1 MATDPTVPVPPPA
14 VSPRR
19 DTYTHHTS
27 PADPAAPQVPLVK
40 VPVKTPEIA
49 REVTGTVRKFDMPR
63 YVTKHTNPVG
73 RPKNRRP

>member
-1 MATDPTVPVPPPA
+1 MMADPPQPPA

-19 DTYTHHTS
+19 DVADHHTS
-27 PADPAAPQVPLVK
+27 PADPAAPQVPLIK
-40 VPVKTPEIA
+40 VPVKTPAIA
-49 REVTGTVRKFDMPR
+49 REVTGTVRRFDMPR